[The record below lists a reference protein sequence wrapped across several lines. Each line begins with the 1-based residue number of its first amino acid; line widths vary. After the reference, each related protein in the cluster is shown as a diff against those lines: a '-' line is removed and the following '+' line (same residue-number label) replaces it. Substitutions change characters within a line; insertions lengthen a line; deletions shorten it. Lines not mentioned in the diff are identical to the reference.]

1 MHRSTL
7 IYTSY
12 VFFVMMHGQVFM
24 NATLELQSAAAASL
38 ILKAHRG
45 RKEKAMQHWDLST
58 SDTQVNENLF
68 CHKEE
73 VAAGYTTLQKARAD
87 SVRKPTQKVQHCQK
101 MRHLS
106 SLISPVRHCDE
117 YQNFQHCEIVNQHAG
132 TPLSIFSKCASQNAP
147 VAASTAVCAQ
157 AAASASS

>member
-1 MHRSTL
+1 M
-7 IYTSY
+7 
-12 VFFVMMHGQVFM
+12 
-24 NATLELQSAAAASL
+24 
-38 ILKAHRG
+38 
-45 RKEKAMQHWDLST
+45 
-58 SDTQVNENLF
+58 DTRVSENLF

-73 VAAGYTTLQKARAD
+73 VAADYTTLQKTRAD
-87 SVRKPTQKVQHCQK
+87 SVRKPTQKVQHCEK

-117 YQNFQHCEIVNQHAG
+117 YQNFRHCEIVNQHAIHVG